1 MEFMLQ
7 LIGGTFATAV
17 KLAAPLMAILFFL
30 SVGLG
35 LVARTVPQ
43 MNVFI
48 VGFPLQIAVGL
59 VMLALTALPAFADSG
74 SDSLQPQMK
83 NVQSGLRNTST
94 GWVEV
99 LDSTHA
105 EAAKGRNTAENL
117 TGVVAG
123 GAVGARKMLHRVGAG
138 AIDLIT
144 FWIPK
149 KQPLI
154 NPEKPR
160 LE

>member
-1 MEFMLQ
+1 MRRLF
-7 LIGGTFATAV
+7 ISFA
-17 KLAAPLMAILFFL
+17 LLLF
-30 SVGLG
+30 V
-35 LVARTVPQ
+35 VTV
-43 MNVFI
+43 I
-48 VGFPLQIAVGL
+48 
-59 VMLALTALPAFADSG
+59 TALAFADSG
-74 SDSLQPQMK
+74 SSAGSSNGQEQVK
-83 NVQSGLRNTST
+83 NVQVGSRNAAT

-105 EAAKGRNTAENL
+105 EAAKGKSTGEQL

-123 GAVGARKMLHRVGAG
+123 GAIGARRAIHRVGAG
-138 AIDLIT
+138 AIDLLT

-154 NPEKPR
+154 NPEKAR